1 VNKKH
6 NIISK
11 LIVTFFIMTMGFLS
25 SISTPISHAQSGGI
39 SDLPFLDFNSDYN
52 NKENDNL
59 KELYNMIPGLNT
71 KDNNYIDS
79 KTGNKGAA
87 EKTLNEE
94 SVNSKNNDE
103 SKISDYAVYSD
114 DVIEDIYNTGSGN
127 EKDTGTTAT
136 TSSIL
141 TSILDKLPY
150 SDSLSPLSSSA
161 ASPPSSSASQMG
173 QVIPNQYIVIL
184 NDDAL
189 NLGDI
194 FSEVAK
200 KVSIEGTEILHIY
213 EDVLNGFAISVPN
226 ERVIEVLE
234 QSPFVDYI
242 EKDKTVKAFAQ
253 TLPSGVNGVDGDL
266 SSTKSGNGGGAI
278 NTDIAILDS
287 GIHTSHSDL
296 NIYHQKTCLRYVV
309 RK

>member
-1 VNKKH
+1 
-6 NIISK
+6 
-11 LIVTFFIMTMGFLS
+11 
-25 SISTPISHAQSGGI
+25 
-39 SDLPFLDFNSDYN
+39 
-52 NKENDNL
+52 
-59 KELYNMIPGLNT
+59 MILGLNT
-71 KDNNYIDS
+71 KDNNDIDS
-79 KTGNKGAA
+79 KTGNKCAP
-87 EKTLNEE
+87 EKKLNEE
-94 SVNSKNNDE
+94 SVNSKNSDE
-103 SKISDYAVYSD
+103 SKISDYTVYSD
-114 DVIEDIYNTGSGN
+114 DAIEGIYNTGSGN
-127 EKDTGTTAT
+127 EKDKGTTAT
-136 TSSIL
+136 TPSIL

-161 ASPPSSSASQMG
+161 SSPHSSSASQMG
-173 QVIPNQYIVIL
+173 QVISNQYIVIL

-253 TLPSGVNGVDGDL
+253 TLPSGVNRVDGDL

-278 NTDIAILDS
+278 NT
-287 GIHTSHSDL
+287 
-296 NIYHQKTCLRYVV
+296 
-309 RK
+309 